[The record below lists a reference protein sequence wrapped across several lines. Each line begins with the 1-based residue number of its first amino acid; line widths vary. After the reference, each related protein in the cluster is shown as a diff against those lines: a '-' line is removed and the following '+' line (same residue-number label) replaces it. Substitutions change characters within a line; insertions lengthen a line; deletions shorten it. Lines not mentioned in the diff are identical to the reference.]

1 MNDILSTGPGSALAA
16 TSPRMET
23 EMETTTQIKG
33 AAEANTEMRNG
44 SRHDAAGLTIRLDDQ
59 PLTLPIGA
67 TLADLLAQQQ
77 RRPETVATAVNGRFV
92 ARDRRGDTVLRDG
105 DQVLFFQP
113 IVGG

>member
-1 MNDILSTGPGSALAA
+1 MNEILSPGPGSALAA
-16 TSPRMET
+16 TSPRT
-23 EMETTTQIKG
+23 ESETTTQTQTKG
-33 AAEANTEMRNG
+33 ETAMRHG
-44 SRHDAAGLTIRLDDQ
+44 SLNDAADLTIRLDDQ

-67 TLADLLAQQQ
+67 TLADLLAHQQ